1 MLKEECD
8 MRHRVCAAL
17 IEEQQ
22 ILMVELHT
30 PSRTFWTLPGGG
42 VANGETKEQAIMREV
57 LEETHLHVTVE
68 RKLYEISMDQ
78 GTETCFLVRRV
89 LDSPGPRLGI
99 DPELSLNQQELRAV
113 RFRPLNEMQNDSQIS
128 RLRLLS

>member
-1 MLKEECD
+1 

-17 IEEQQ
+17 IEEEQ
-22 ILMVELHT
+22 ILMIELHT

-42 VANGETKEQAIMREV
+42 VENGETKEEAVVREV

-68 RKLYEISMDQ
+68 RKLYEISIDQ

-89 LDSPGPRLGI
+89 LGSPEPRLGI
-99 DPELSLNQQELRAV
+99 DPELSLDQQELRAV
-113 RFRPLNEMQNDSQIS
+113 QFRPLKELQNDPQID
-128 RLRLLS
+128 RLLTLL

>member
-1 MLKEECD
+1 

-42 VANGETKEQAIMREV
+42 VESGETKEQAVMREV
-57 LEETHLHVTVE
+57 LEETHLHITIE
-68 RKLYEISMDQ
+68 RQLYEISINQ
-78 GTETCFLVRRV
+78 GTETCFLVRRT
-89 LDSPGPRLGI
+89 LSSSTPRLGI
-99 DPELSLNQQELRAV
+99 DPELPFDQQELRTV
-113 RFRPLNEMQNDSQIS
+113 RFRPLRELHDDPQIA
-128 RLRLLS
+128 RLLTLL

>member
-1 MLKEECD
+1 

-22 ILMVELHT
+22 ILIVELHT

-42 VANGETKEQAIMREV
+42 VENGETKEQAIVREV

-68 RKLYEISMDQ
+68 HQLYDISINQ

-89 LDSPGPRLGI
+89 ANSSAPRLGI
-99 DPELSLNQQELRAV
+99 DPELPLDQQELRTV
-113 RFRPLNEMQNDSQIS
+113 RFRPLKDLQDDSQIT
-128 RLRLLS
+128 RLLNLL

>member
-1 MLKEECD
+1 

-42 VANGETKEQAIMREV
+42 VESGETKEQAVVREV
-57 LEETHLHVTVE
+57 LEETHLHVTIE
-68 RKLYEISMDQ
+68 RQLYEISIDQ
-78 GTETCFLVRRV
+78 GTETCFLVRRA
-89 LDSPGPRLGI
+89 LGSSAPQLGI
-99 DPELSLNQQELRAV
+99 DPELPFDQQELRTV
-113 RFRPLNEMQNDSQIS
+113 RFRPLKELHDDPQIA
-128 RLRLLS
+128 RLLTLL

>member
-1 MLKEECD
+1 

-57 LEETHLHVTVE
+57 LEEMHLHVTVE

-78 GTETCFLVRRV
+78 GTETCFLVRRA
-89 LDSPGPRLGI
+89 LDSPEPRLGI
-99 DPELSLNQQELRAV
+99 DPELSLDQQEL
-113 RFRPLNEMQNDSQIS
+113 
-128 RLRLLS
+128 

>member
-1 MLKEECD
+1 

-42 VANGETKEQAIMREV
+42 VESGETKEEAVMREV
-57 LEETHLHVTVE
+57 LEETHLHITIE
-68 RKLYEISMDQ
+68 RKLYEISINQ
-78 GTETCFLVRRV
+78 GTETCFLVRRA
-89 LDSPGPRLGI
+89 LGSSAPRLGI
-99 DPELSLNQQELRAV
+99 DPELPFDQQELRTV
-113 RFRPLNEMQNDSQIS
+113 RFRPLRELHDDPQIA
-128 RLRLLS
+128 RLLTLL

>member
-1 MLKEECD
+1 

-42 VANGETKEQAIMREV
+42 VESGETKEQAVMREV
-57 LEETHLHVTVE
+57 LEETNLHVTIE
-68 RKLYEISMDQ
+68 RQLYEISIDQ
-78 GTETCFLVRRV
+78 GTETCFLVRSALGSSV
-89 LDSPGPRLGI
+89 PRLGI
-99 DPELSLNQQELRAV
+99 DPELPFDQQELRTV
-113 RFRPLNEMQNDSQIS
+113 RFRPLKELHDDPQIA
-128 RLRLLS
+128 RLLTLL

>member
-1 MLKEECD
+1 

-42 VANGETKEQAIMREV
+42 VESGETKEQAVMREV
-57 LEETHLHVTVE
+57 LEETHLHITIE
-68 RKLYEISMDQ
+68 RQLYEISINQ
-78 GTETCFLVRRV
+78 GTETCFLVRRA
-89 LDSPGPRLGI
+89 LGSSAPRLGI
-99 DPELSLNQQELRAV
+99 DPELPFDQQELRTV
-113 RFRPLNEMQNDSQIS
+113 RFRPLRELHDDPQIA
-128 RLRLLS
+128 RLLTLL

>member
-1 MLKEECD
+1 
-8 MRHRVCAAL
+8 
-17 IEEQQ
+17 
-22 ILMVELHT
+22 
-30 PSRTFWTLPGGG
+30 
-42 VANGETKEQAIMREV
+42 MREV

-78 GTETCFLVRRV
+78 GTETCFLVRRA

-113 RFRPLNEMQNDSQIS
+113 RFRPLKELQDDSQIS
-128 RLRLLS
+128 RLRRLS

>member
-1 MLKEECD
+1 

-42 VANGETKEQAIMREV
+42 VESGETKEEAVMREL
-57 LEETHLHVTVE
+57 LEETHLHITIE
-68 RKLYEISMDQ
+68 RQLYEISINQ
-78 GTETCFLVRRV
+78 GTETCFLVRRA
-89 LDSPGPRLGI
+89 LGSSAPRLGI
-99 DPELSLNQQELRAV
+99 DPELPFDQQELQTV
-113 RFRPLNEMQNDSQIS
+113 RFRPLRELHDDPQIA
-128 RLRLLS
+128 RLLTLL

>member
-1 MLKEECD
+1 

-17 IEEQQ
+17 IEDKQ

-42 VANGETKEQAIMREV
+42 VENGETKEQAIVREV

-68 RKLYEISMDQ
+68 HQLHDISINQ

-89 LDSPGPRLGI
+89 ANSSAPRLGI
-99 DPELSLNQQELRAV
+99 DPELPLDQQELRTV
-113 RFRPLNEMQNDSQIS
+113 CFRPLKDLQDDPQIA
-128 RLRLLS
+128 RLLTLL

>member
-1 MLKEECD
+1 

-42 VANGETKEQAIMREV
+42 VESGETKEQAVMREV
-57 LEETHLHVTVE
+57 LEETHLHVTIE
-68 RKLYEISMDQ
+68 RQLYEISIDQ
-78 GTETCFLVRRV
+78 GTETCFLVRRA
-89 LDSPGPRLGI
+89 LGSSAPRLGI
-99 DPELSLNQQELRAV
+99 DPELPFDQQELRTV
-113 RFRPLNEMQNDSQIS
+113 RFRPLKELHDDPQIA
-128 RLRLLS
+128 RLLTLL

>member
-1 MLKEECD
+1 

-42 VANGETKEQAIMREV
+42 VESGETKEQAVMREV
-57 LEETHLHVTVE
+57 LEETHLHITIE
-68 RKLYEISMDQ
+68 RQLYEISIDQ
-78 GTETCFLVRRV
+78 GTETCFLVRRA
-89 LDSPGPRLGI
+89 LGSSAPRLGI
-99 DPELSLNQQELRAV
+99 DPELPFDQQELRTV
-113 RFRPLNEMQNDSQIS
+113 RFRPLRELHDDPQIA
-128 RLRLLS
+128 RLLTLL

>member
-1 MLKEECD
+1 

-42 VANGETKEQAIMREV
+42 VESGETKEQAVIREV
-57 LEETHLHVTVE
+57 LEETHLHVTIE
-68 RKLYEISMDQ
+68 RQLYEISINK
-78 GTETCFLVRRV
+78 GTETCFLVQRV
-89 LDSPGPRLGI
+89 ANSAAPRLGI
-99 DPELSLNQQELRAV
+99 DPELPLNKQELRTV
-113 RFRPLNEMQNDSQIS
+113 RFRPLKDLQDDSQIT
-128 RLRLLS
+128 RLLNLL

>member
-1 MLKEECD
+1 

-42 VANGETKEQAIMREV
+42 VESGETKEQAVVREV
-57 LEETHLHVTVE
+57 LEETHLHVTIE
-68 RKLYEISMDQ
+68 RQLYEISIDQ
-78 GTETCFLVRRV
+78 GTETCFLVRRA
-89 LDSPGPRLGI
+89 LGSSAPRLGI
-99 DPELSLNQQELRAV
+99 DPELPFDQQELRTV
-113 RFRPLNEMQNDSQIS
+113 RFRPLEELQNDPQIA
-128 RLRLLS
+128 RLFTLL

>member
-1 MLKEECD
+1 

-42 VANGETKEQAIMREV
+42 VESGETKEQAVMREV
-57 LEETHLHVTVE
+57 LEETHLRITIE
-68 RKLYEISMDQ
+68 RQLYEISIDQ
-78 GTETCFLVRRV
+78 GTETCFLVRRA
-89 LDSPGPRLGI
+89 LGSPAPRLGI
-99 DPELSLNQQELRAV
+99 DPELPFDQQELRTV
-113 RFRPLNEMQNDSQIS
+113 RFRPLRELHDDPQIA
-128 RLRLLS
+128 RLLTLL

>member
-1 MLKEECD
+1 

-17 IEEQQ
+17 IEDKQ

-42 VANGETKEQAIMREV
+42 VENGETKEQAIVREV

-68 RKLYEISMDQ
+68 HQLYDISINQ

-89 LDSPGPRLGI
+89 ANSSAPRLGI
-99 DPELSLNQQELRAV
+99 DPELPLDQQELRTV
-113 RFRPLNEMQNDSQIS
+113 CFRPLKDLQDDPQIA
-128 RLRLLS
+128 RLLTLL

>member
-1 MLKEECD
+1 

-42 VANGETKEQAIMREV
+42 VESGETKEQAVMREV
-57 LEETHLHVTVE
+57 LEETNLHVTIE
-68 RKLYEISMDQ
+68 RQLYEISIDQ
-78 GTETCFLVRRV
+78 GTETCFLVRSALGSSV
-89 LDSPGPRLGI
+89 PRLGI
-99 DPELSLNQQELRAV
+99 DPELPFDQQELRTV
-113 RFRPLNEMQNDSQIS
+113 HFRPLKELHDDPQIA
-128 RLRLLS
+128 RLLTLL

>member
-1 MLKEECD
+1 

-42 VANGETKEQAIMREV
+42 VESHETKEEAIVREV

-68 RKLYEISMDQ
+68 RQLYEISIDQ
-78 GTETCFLVRRV
+78 GMETCFLVRRV
-89 LDSPGPRLGI
+89 TNSSELQLVI
-99 DPELSLNQQELRAV
+99 DPEL
-113 RFRPLNEMQNDSQIS
+113 P
-128 RLRLLS
+128 

>member
-1 MLKEECD
+1 

-22 ILMVELHT
+22 ILMVELRT

-42 VANGETKEQAIMREV
+42 IERGETKEEAVIREV

-68 RKLYEISMDQ
+68 RQLYEISIDQ
-78 GTETCFLVRRV
+78 GTETCFLVRCV
-89 LDSPGPRLGI
+89 SDSAVPRLGT
-99 DPELSLNQQELRAV
+99 DPELPLDQQELRAV
-113 RFRPLNEMQNDSQIS
+113 RFHPLSNVQDDPQVI
-128 RLRLLS
+128 RLYSLL

>member
-1 MLKEECD
+1 

-42 VANGETKEQAIMREV
+42 VESGETKEQAVVREV
-57 LEETHLHVTVE
+57 LEETYLHITIE
-68 RKLYEISMDQ
+68 RQLYEISIDQ
-78 GTETCFLVRRV
+78 GTETCFLVRRAEH
-89 LDSPGPRLGI
+89 SSKPRLGI
-99 DPELSLNQQELRAV
+99 DPELPFDQQELRTV
-113 RFRPLNEMQNDSQIS
+113 RFRPLKELHDDPQIA
-128 RLRLLS
+128 RLLSLL

>member
-1 MLKEECD
+1 

-17 IEEQQ
+17 IEEEQ

-42 VANGETKEQAIMREV
+42 VESNETKEEAIVREV

-68 RKLYEISMDQ
+68 RQLYEILINQ
-78 GTETCFLVRRV
+78 GTETCFFVRRV
-89 LDSPGPRLGI
+89 ATSSVPQLGI
-99 DPELSLNQQELRAV
+99 DPELPLDQQELRTV
-113 RFRPLNEMQNDSQIS
+113 RFRPLKDLQDDPQIA
-128 RLRLLS
+128 RLFTLL

>member
-1 MLKEECD
+1 

-17 IEEQQ
+17 IEEEQ

-42 VANGETKEQAIMREV
+42 VENGETKEEAVVREV

-68 RKLYEISMDQ
+68 HQLYDISIDQ

-89 LDSPGPRLGI
+89 ANSSEPRLGV
-99 DPELSLNQQELRAV
+99 DPELPLDQQELRTV
-113 RFRPLNEMQNDSQIS
+113 CFRPLKDLQDDPQIA
-128 RLRLLS
+128 RLFTLL

>member
-1 MLKEECD
+1 

-42 VANGETKEQAIMREV
+42 VESGETKEQAVMREV
-57 LEETHLHVTVE
+57 LEETNLHVTIE
-68 RKLYEISMDQ
+68 RQLYEISIDQ
-78 GTETCFLVRRV
+78 GTETCFLVRRA
-89 LDSPGPRLGI
+89 LGSSAPRLGI
-99 DPELSLNQQELRAV
+99 DPELPFDQQELRTV
-113 RFRPLNEMQNDSQIS
+113 RFRPLKELHDDPQIA
-128 RLRLLS
+128 RLLTLL

>member
-1 MLKEECD
+1 

-42 VANGETKEQAIMREV
+42 VESGETKEQAVMREV
-57 LEETHLHVTVE
+57 LEETHLHVTIE
-68 RKLYEISMDQ
+68 RQLYEISIDQ
-78 GTETCFLVRRV
+78 GTETCFLVRSALGSSV
-89 LDSPGPRLGI
+89 PRLGI
-99 DPELSLNQQELRAV
+99 DPELPFDQQELRTV
-113 RFRPLNEMQNDSQIS
+113 RFRPLKELHDDPQIA
-128 RLRLLS
+128 RLLTLL

>member
-1 MLKEECD
+1 

-22 ILMVELHT
+22 ILMVKLHT

-42 VANGETKEQAIMREV
+42 VESHETKEEAIVREV

-68 RKLYEISMDQ
+68 RQLYEISIDQ
-78 GTETCFLVRRV
+78 GMETCFLVRRV
-89 LDSPGPRLGI
+89 MNSSELQLGI
-99 DPELSLNQQELRAV
+99 DPELPIDQQELRAV
-113 RFRPLNEMQNDSQIS
+113 RFRPLNEMQNDPQIS

>member
-1 MLKEECD
+1 

-42 VANGETKEQAIMREV
+42 VESGETKEQAVMREV
-57 LEETHLHVTVE
+57 LEETHLHVTIE
-68 RKLYEISMDQ
+68 RQLYEISIDQ
-78 GTETCFLVRRV
+78 GTETYFLVRSALGSSV
-89 LDSPGPRLGI
+89 PRLGI
-99 DPELSLNQQELRAV
+99 DPELPFDQQELRTV
-113 RFRPLNEMQNDSQIS
+113 RFRPLKELHDDPQIA
-128 RLRLLS
+128 RLLTLL

>member
-1 MLKEECD
+1 

-17 IEEQQ
+17 IEEEQ

-42 VANGETKEQAIMREV
+42 VESNETKEQAVMREV

-68 RKLYEISMDQ
+68 RQLYEISIHH
-78 GTETCFLVRRV
+78 GTETCFLVRRTAT
-89 LDSPGPRLGI
+89 SPALRLGI
-99 DPELSLNQQELRAV
+99 DPELSPEQQELRSV
-113 RFRPLNEMQNDSQIS
+113 QFQSLNTLQDDPQIS
-128 RLRLLS
+128 RLLSLL

>member
-1 MLKEECD
+1 

-42 VANGETKEQAIMREV
+42 VESGETKEQAVMREV
-57 LEETHLHVTVE
+57 LEETHLHVTIE
-68 RKLYEISMDQ
+68 RQLYEISIDQ

-89 LDSPGPRLGI
+89 EHSPAPRLGI
-99 DPELSLNQQELRAV
+99 DPELPFDQQELRTV
-113 RFRPLNEMQNDSQIS
+113 RFRPLKDFKMIH
-128 RLRLLS
+128 RLLVCLPYCKGNIN

>member
-1 MLKEECD
+1 

-42 VANGETKEQAIMREV
+42 VERGETKEQAVVREV
-57 LEETHLHVTVE
+57 LEETHLHITIE
-68 RKLYEISMDQ
+68 RQLYEISIDQ
-78 GTETCFLVRRV
+78 GIETCFLVQRT
-89 LDSPGPRLGI
+89 SGSSSAPRLGI
-99 DPELSLNQQELRAV
+99 DPELPLNQQELRTV
-113 RFRPLNEMQNDSQIS
+113 RFRPLKDLQDDPQIA
-128 RLRLLS
+128 RLLTLL

>member
-1 MLKEECD
+1 

-42 VANGETKEQAIMREV
+42 VVSGETKEQAVMREV
-57 LEETHLHVTVE
+57 LEETNLHVTIE
-68 RKLYEISMDQ
+68 RQLYEISIDQ
-78 GTETCFLVRRV
+78 GTETCFLVRRA
-89 LDSPGPRLGI
+89 LGSSAPRLGI
-99 DPELSLNQQELRAV
+99 DPELPFDQQELRTV
-113 RFRPLNEMQNDSQIS
+113 RFRPLKELHDDPQIA
-128 RLRLLS
+128 RLLTLL